1 MKYAD
6 GLVLLA
12 KVLQGVTEGLN
23 GIERYYGK
31 EVNVDVTSMLRIPKQ
46 PSAVQILID
55 QNKWIMWSIVTI
67 SVAR

>member
-12 KVLQGVTEGLN
+12 KREAVLQGVTERLN
-23 GIERYYGK
+23 EIGRYYGK
-31 EVNVDVTSMLRIPKQ
+31 EVNVDVTSMLRISKQ

-55 QNKWIMWSIVTI
+55 QNSG
-67 SVAR
+67 